1 MMKIK
6 MTPLTHIEAFVLM
19 DNVSDP
25 FTKTHKGMRWNELEY
40 RFGVRGKDNMCGADM
55 CRA

>member
-1 MMKIK
+1 MKIK